1 MQVCVHRFASPL
13 TDVAHPPD
21 YVRRRYAVGR
31 RRMQGGG
38 ADSNISGA
46 ACAGPANGMTHEHVL
61 APLDVRPLV
70 ACSHFAIP
78 RPDMVRFLTR
88 VSRPRACTDAAKCRL
103 ASPLTMF
110 ICISRPRRLSGRDS
124 ALTNLCVARGRGSSK
139 LLLRWVDA
147 HYRRAGLVST
157 KRQPWCPCQATAS
170 VRSSVWHR

>member
-1 MQVCVHRFASPL
+1 M
-13 TDVAHPPD
+13 
-21 YVRRRYAVGR
+21 GR

-38 ADSNISGA
+38 ADLNISGA

-61 APLDVRPLV
+61 APLDVRPL

-110 ICISRPRRLSGRDS
+110 VCISRPRRLSGRDS

-147 HYRRAGLVST
+147 NYSIGVRVLFLPNDSRGVRAR
-157 KRQPWCPCQATAS
+157 RQPACVPVYGTGN
-170 VRSSVWHR
+170 RRGTDTH